1 MVRTQ
6 VYLTEEQEYGLNR
19 LAASTGR
26 KQSEL
31 IREAV
36 ESYLAERRPKDWKE
50 ALEGMRGMW
59 ADRND
64 LDDLH
69 AEAGK
74 NWERRLKRLL
84 ASDGASPRRTARH
97 AQRRPFPMLD
107 DLLVR
112 YP

>member
-6 VYLTEEQEYGLNR
+6 VYLSEEQEYGLKR

-36 ESYLAERRPKDWKE
+36 ESYLAAHRPKDWKE
-50 ALEGMRGMW
+50 GLETVRGMW
-59 ADRND
+59 ADRDD

-69 AEAGK
+69 AELGRE
-74 NWERRLKRLL
+74 WERRLKRLY
-84 ASDGASPRRTARH
+84 GK
-97 AQRRPFPMLD
+97 
-107 DLLVR
+107 
-112 YP
+112 